1 MNEVITARAANCCC
15 GMNGQTVRQD
25 LTTVPA
31 GGVSGGLGACGYPTA
46 LTGLPQTM
54 ILPQT
59 YREGFCPEGAL
70 ETGTMFPELADS
82 YK

>member
-1 MNEVITARAANCCC
+1 MNEIVIARAAGCCC
-15 GMNGQTVRQD
+15 GMNEQQAFED

-31 GGVSGGLGACGYPTA
+31 GGVSGGLGACGYSAETNR
-46 LTGLPQTM
+46 LPRTI

-82 YK
+82 YR

>member
-1 MNEVITARAANCCC
+1 MNEIVTAGAAGCCC
-15 GMNGQTVRQD
+15 GMNEQTVYQD

-31 GGVSGGLGACGYPTA
+31 GGVSGGLGACGWQSTM
-46 LTGLPQTM
+46 TSLPQT
-54 ILPQT
+54 IVLPQT